1 MKPVKLFRQWTV
13 LKRWEAA
20 KNKTLVAFSIRD
32 RLWEMAIS
40 SRRSGWFVSFTVFV
54 DVALRVLCCLLLL
67 RCMLL
72 NQRIYL

>member
-20 KNKTLVAFSIRD
+20 KNKTLVPFSIRD

-40 SRRSGWFVSFTVFV
+40 SSRAGWFVSFTVFV
-54 DVALRVLCCLLLL
+54 DVACCCFAVCCLLLAASCCL
-67 RCMLL
+67 
-72 NQRIYL
+72 